1 MSHRRTP
8 QPTPAPGRGGRVV
21 RGNGRVVAALVY
33 EPDAWAVQAASL
45 GIATGTFSPMSA
57 GVHSPGASA
66 RGFVGDRGYGV
77 NRWAGRTP
85 YQQGAVQDLGAPV
98 QPILTPLSQR
108 LGIGAMPAGQ
118 PGFPST
124 GQDDGGLA
132 ALAAMGYGQLNNR
145 TGLGG

>member
-8 QPTPAPGRGGRVV
+8 RATPAPRGAGRVIP
-21 RGNGRVVAALVY
+21 GNGHVVATVVY
-33 EPDAWAVQAASL
+33 EPDAWSVQAASL
-45 GIATGTFSPMSA
+45 GLATNTFSPMSA
-57 GVHSPGASA
+57 GRHSPGASP

-85 YQQGAVQDLGAPV
+85 YQQGAVQALGAPV

-132 ALAAMGYGQLNNR
+132 ALAAMGYGGLNNR

>member
-1 MSHRRTP
+1 MGNRRTP
-8 QPTPAPGRGGRVV
+8 RPSPGPRAAGRVV
-21 RGNGRVVAALVY
+21 PGNGRVVAALVFDA
-33 EPDAWAVQAASL
+33 DAWSVQAASL
-45 GIATGTFSPMSA
+45 GLATNTFSPMSV
-57 GVHSPGASA
+57 GVHSPGASS
-66 RGFVGDRGYGV
+66 RGVVGDRGYGV

-85 YQQGAVQDLGAPV
+85 YQQGAVQALGAPV
-98 QPILTPLSQR
+98 QPILTPMSQR

-132 ALAAMGYGQLNNR
+132 ALQWMGYGQLNNR